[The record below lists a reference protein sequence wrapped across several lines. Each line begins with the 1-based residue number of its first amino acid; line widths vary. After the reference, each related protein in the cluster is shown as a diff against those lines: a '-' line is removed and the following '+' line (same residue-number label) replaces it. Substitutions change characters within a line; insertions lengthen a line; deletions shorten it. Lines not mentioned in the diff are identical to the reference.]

1 MSHEGVLTL
10 LYAYTFCTLDPFEYK
25 KLFKGVKP
33 RILGELTLKRLKM
46 KRKKSSCRNYFK

>member
-10 LYAYTFCTLDPFEYK
+10 LCAYTFCTLDPFEYK

-46 KRKKSSCRNYFK
+46 KRKKIQLQKLF